1 MVLRCRKILIRV
13 LAILVLL
20 ALVQG
25 SLPGKTNYKKWL
37 NQEVVWIIS
46 KAEREDFGTLRK
58 SDEKEQFM
66 HRFWKRRDPSPS
78 TEKNEYKEEHY
89 RRLLYANEAFGEG
102 VPGWKSD
109 RGRIYIL
116 HGPPDNSYYY
126 NSRAVLSPMKE
137 LPSSQQNPNT
147 LVWIYHR
154 IRNARHALGEM
165 RLVFQPSMGMNTQT
179 FALSDSKA
187 AQERA
192 ELLGRHFG
200 ASDPNIVEA
209 DVRYKLVMA
218 GPPRMINA
226 KGADIPS
233 AGQGEFGKYM
243 EDLFRSPGDML
254 EETEKEVARRE
265 KAKADFATS
274 ANIEISYGQTPFS
287 LTAQAVVQPD
297 GYWLV
302 PVRVEIPLEDLT
314 DDKLDIYAAV
324 LDSRGS
330 LFDEFIDTLRVDREG
345 GDKAD
350 TQLAYSNAFVLPSGQ
365 YRLRVA
371 VREVVS
377 RKTGFGEESLDLN
390 TTVGPKVELG
400 AVVLAN
406 RLEVLPKTEEGADSV
421 PLLPGDGIVFSG
433 MRLLDNPSQTFY
445 GTDYLFLFVQLRSVE
460 PGSKVSLNG
469 NFIRDGEV
477 VRRLDPRLVDFVQT
491 HAEFGTAV
499 PLEGFAPGDY
509 VLQLQAL
516 DHSSKSFDIRR
527 VSFRVLEPL
536 SAN

>member
-1 MVLRCRKILIRV
+1 
-13 LAILVLL
+13 
-20 ALVQG
+20 
-25 SLPGKTNYKKWL
+25 
-37 NQEVVWIIS
+37 
-46 KAEREDFGTLRK
+46 
-58 SDEKEQFM
+58 
-66 HRFWKRRDPSPS
+66 
-78 TEKNEYKEEHY
+78 
-89 RRLLYANEAFGEG
+89 
-102 VPGWKSD
+102 
-109 RGRIYIL
+109 
-116 HGPPDNSYYY
+116 
-126 NSRAVLSPMKE
+126 
-137 LPSSQQNPNT
+137 
-147 LVWIYHR
+147 
-154 IRNARHALGEM
+154 
-165 RLVFQPSMGMNTQT
+165 
-179 FALSDSKA
+179 
-187 AQERA
+187 
-192 ELLGRHFG
+192 
-200 ASDPNIVEA
+200 
-209 DVRYKLVMA
+209 
-218 GPPRMINA
+218 
-226 KGADIPS
+226 
-233 AGQGEFGKYM
+233 
-243 EDLFRSPGDML
+243 
-254 EETEKEVARRE
+254 
-265 KAKADFATS
+265 
-274 ANIEISYGQTPFS
+274 
-287 LTAQAVVQPD
+287 
-297 GYWLV
+297 
-302 PVRVEIPLEDLT
+302 
-314 DDKLDIYAAV
+314 
-324 LDSRGS
+324 
-330 LFDEFIDTLRVDREG
+330 
-345 GDKAD
+345 
-350 TQLAYSNAFVLPSGQ
+350 LAYSNAFVLPSGQ